1 MTLETICSNNF
12 RLFRLFSLYLNER
25 ADFISADMVREV
37 AAIGGLKSDEAFLLL
52 LSEACGVHPF
62 DGGEDETFFNQ
73 WLAPSVRALDPAP
86 YRDDPYYRNIRFP
99 NVRDGNWELRVD
111 TYQPYRAFIYDD
123 VRVDENLRELLP
135 FGYFTEAFDYPV
147 VLQDGRE
154 WMLVTPNEVETIRP
168 AVNASCG
175 RCLTFGLGLGYY
187 PYLAS
192 RKKNVAHVTVVERDP
207 AAIRLFNQ
215 YILPQFEEREKVEVI
230 EADAFDFLEH
240 GMKPGDF
247 DFVYGDIWHDAG
259 DGIPLYLR
267 MARYE
272 SRFPG
277 TEFRYW
283 IEDTMCSYLRRQDY
297 ETMPREVR
305 DPLKWLSNESVKARV
320 RERRPA
326 CLENY

>member
-1 MTLETICSNNF
+1 MTLETIRLNNF
-12 RLFRLFSLYLNER
+12 RLFRLFSLYINER

-37 AAIGGLKSDEAFLLL
+37 AGIGGLKPDEAFLLL
-52 LSEACGVHPF
+52 LAEACGVHPT
-62 DGGEDETFFNQ
+62 DGGDDEAFFSQ
-73 WLAPSVRALDPAP
+73 WLAPSVHPLDPSV
-86 YRDDPYYRNIRFP
+86 YRNDPYYKNIRFP
-99 NVRDGNWELRVD
+99 NVADGNWELRVD

-123 VRVDENLRELLP
+123 VRVDGELRELLP
-135 FGYFTEAFDYPV
+135 FGYFTEAFDYPA

-168 AVNASCG
+168 AVNASHG

-192 RKKNVAHVTVVERDP
+192 RKKNVEYVTVVERDP
-207 AAIRLFNQ
+207 AAIRLFRQ
-215 YILPQFEEREKVEVI
+215 YILPQFETQEKIEII

-247 DFVYGDIWHDAG
+247 DFAYGDIWHDAG

-272 SRFPG
+272 PNFPG
-277 TEFRYW
+277 TEFQYW
-283 IEDTMCSYLRRQDY
+283 IEDTMCSYLRWQDY

-305 DPLKWLSNESVKARV
+305 DPQKWLSNANVKARARAAARLV
-320 RERRPA
+320 
-326 CLENY
+326 